1 MPRKLK
7 AEKEFRLEDHL
18 ILSQTIASKIGIHDL
33 DKISQ
38 FAEDSEGYEDD
49 GRSRMHH
56 LINQK
61 LGRLKLSD
69 PILQKYDENI
79 KKHLKK
85 IRKTWGQDLKLK
97 YYQYLAAIFAEIYLD
112 HYFKDPKKFKSLLNT
127 WNKNR
132 GSDESIPRSKIA
144 NKLAYW
150 MATGSGKTLIMH
162 LNLLQFLEY
171 NRGPHK
177 LDLKNIILV
186 TSDDNMSNQ
195 HKKELHRSGISADLF
210 DGSSGGYFG
219 GNINKIKIIS
229 IHKLKLPGEKTGQ
242 GVTLDVSSFGT
253 RNLVFVDEGHK
264 GQKSEEAKWV
274 KVRNLLGEDGFIW
287 EYSATFGQTITS
299 RKSSYFDEYK
309 YSILFDYSYKFFH
322 QDGYGKDFHILNLST
337 SKFMDQHIPTLLLAN
352 TMSYYEQL
360 QIYSKT
366 PELIEYKIE
375 KPLWIFVGST
385 VKKEDSDIHQV
396 LKFLDGLLKAD
407 RDITILGIEN
417 ILNGK
422 SGILGPDNRD
432 AFAHHYPEKNYAYL
446 RESNISPE
454 DIYQGIL
461 TDIFNIKSGTS
472 GHKLEVHNIKNA
484 EGELGLKASASESY
498 FGVINIGD
506 KSSFL
511 KMVRNT
517 TPEINVRDDA
527 FGNSLF
533 KNINAKNTMI
543 NILLGAKK
551 FIEGWNSWRV
561 SNMCLLNIGKNEG
574 PQIIQ
579 LFGRGVRLKG
589 LHMSLK
595 RSGHL
600 PGTHP
605 KYIDI
610 LETLKIYGI
619 QANYL
624 KQFRDYIEQENIPTF
639 ELGIPTSRNHL
650 DPFPEDLYTLTL
662 EKGYRFKQHLFEFS
676 HKAFLDNQNY
686 PIIDLLPKTDII
698 DSRGAEYLSPTQSK
712 QEQIIDNEILEL
724 LDWNEIY
731 HEILEHKITREVHNI
746 HIKKESLKPILEN
759 KRYILHCSPEL
770 INPTLFSDLYKTKDI
785 VLLILKA
792 CINQYYKKIRLG
804 EENKHVQLTPVLDE
818 ANRIPE
824 KYEIKIRTKNEQ
836 IVKTIEDIVTNIHDK
851 QYQTRLSGEYIIPAY
866 YSKHLYQPLLSKPE
880 KEEITLKPTG
890 LNEGETQF
898 VRDLE
903 KYLKQHPIPS
913 KDVYLLRNLT
923 RGKGVGFF
931 EENSF
936 YPDFILWIKGQQNQ
950 KIVFIDPKGILRH
963 SLTDKKLTL
972 HKHLRNVVQP
982 RIGTSEVTFDAFIL
996 SVSPFNAFYQKVGIR
1011 PDILVKENHLIFMYT
1026 VGKRLNEKYMETLFT
1041 QILID

>member
-1 MPRKLK
+1 MPRKPK
-7 AEKEFRLEDHL
+7 AEKEFKLEDHL
-18 ILSQTIASKIGIHDL
+18 ILAQTIASKIGISD
-33 DKISQ
+33 ISEITR
-38 FAEDSEGYEDD
+38 FVEDSEGYEDD

-56 LINQK
+56 LILQK
-61 LGRLKLSD
+61 TGRWKLPD
-69 PILQKYDENI
+69 PILQKYDDNI
-79 KKHLKK
+79 EKHLKK
-85 IRKTWGQDLKLK
+85 IRKTWGQDLNLK
-97 YYQYLAAIFAEIYLD
+97 YYQYLAAIFAETYLD
-112 HYFKDPKKFKSLLNT
+112 HYFRDPKKFKTILNT

-132 GSDESIPRSKIA
+132 GSDESIPRSKIT
-144 NKLAYW
+144 NKIAYW

-171 NRGPHK
+171 NKGSHK
-177 LDLKNIILV
+177 LDYENIILV
-186 TSDDNMSNQ
+186 TSDDSMSEQ
-195 HKKELHRSGISADLF
+195 HKKELHQSGIPADLF
-210 DGSSGGYFG
+210 DGSTGGYFSDS
-219 GNINKIKIIS
+219 KDKVKIIS

-242 GVTLDVSSFGT
+242 GVTIDVSSFGT
-253 RNLVFVDEGHK
+253 KNLVFIDEGHK
-264 GQKSEEAKWV
+264 GQKSEDAKWV
-274 KVRNLLGEDGFIW
+274 NVRKKLAEDGFVW

-299 RKSSYFDEYK
+299 RDSTYFDEYK
-309 YSILFDYSYKFFH
+309 YSILFDYSYKYFH
-322 QDGYGKDFHILNLST
+322 QDGFGKDFHILNLST
-337 SKFMDQHIPTLLLAN
+337 SKFQDQHIPTLLLAN

-360 QIYSKT
+360 QIYKKT
-366 PELIEYKIE
+366 PELQEYQIEN
-375 KPLWIFVGST
+375 PLWIFVGSK
-385 VKKEDSDIHQV
+385 VNKEDSDIHQV
-396 LKFLDGLLKAD
+396 VKFLDGLLKAD
-407 RDITILGIEN
+407 RNEM
-417 ILNGK
+417 ILNIEKILDGR

-432 AFAHHYPEKNYAYL
+432 AFTHHYPEKDFAYL
-446 RESNISPE
+446 RESSISPE
-454 DIYQGIL
+454 TIYQGIL
-461 TDIFNIKSGTS
+461 TDIFHVKPGASS
-472 GHKLEVHNIKNA
+472 HKLEVYNIKNA
-484 EGELGLKASASESY
+484 EGEIGLKASSSEKY

-511 KMVRNT
+511 KVVRET
-517 TPEINVRDDA
+517 TPEITVREA
-527 FGNSLF
+527 PLSNSLF
-533 KNINAKNTMI
+533 KDI
-543 NILLGAKK
+543 NIKDSKINLLLGAKK

-589 LHMSLK
+589 LQMSLK
-595 RSGHL
+595 RSSHL

-624 KQFRDYIEQENIPTF
+624 KQFKDYIEQENIPTY
-639 ELGIPTSRNHL
+639 ELGIPTSRDHL
-650 DPFPEDLYTLTL
+650 DPFPDDLYTLTL
-662 EKGYRFKQHLFEFS
+662 EKGYSFKQHLFEFS
-676 HKAFLDNQNY
+676 HEAFLDSQDY
-686 PIIDLLPKTDII
+686 PTIDLLPKTDII
-698 DSRGAEYLSPTQSK
+698 DSRSTEHLAPIQSK
-712 QEQIIDNEILEL
+712 QEHIIDDEILEL

-731 HEILEHKITREVHNI
+731 HEILEHKITRERHNI
-746 HIKKESLKPILEN
+746 HIKKESLKPILVN
-759 KRYILHCSPEL
+759 KRYILFCSPEL
-770 INPTLFSDLYKTKDI
+770 INPTLFSDLDKTKDI

-804 EENKHVQLTPVLDE
+804 EENRHVQLTPVLDE

-824 KYEIKIRTKNEQ
+824 KYEIKIKTKNEQ
-836 IVKTIEDIVTNIHDK
+836 VVKTVEDIVSNIHDK

-903 KYLKQHPIPS
+903 RYLKQHPIPG

-936 YPDFILWIKGQQNQ
+936 YPDFILWLKEQQKQ

-963 SLTDKKLTL
+963 SLTDQKLTL
-972 HKHLRNVVQP
+972 HKHLRNEVQP
-982 RIGTSEVTFDAFIL
+982 RINQPGVTFDAFIL
-996 SVSPFNAFYQKVGIR
+996 SVSPFNAFYEKVGIR
-1011 PDILVKENHLIFMYT
+1011 PDKLVKENHLIFMYS
-1026 VGKRLNEKYMETLFT
+1026 VGKRMNEKYMESLFNN
-1041 QILID
+1041 ILND